1 MDIEQLKLILE
12 TLQGVG
18 HEAGN
23 LAVLYLWLQFGASIL
38 GHLTL
43 ASVFMGLFY
52 VIYRAIRMT
61 QGHDQADDFLREMRD
76 QLGTGVHGLRTGV
89 YGHLSSD
96 ERHRTMAALRKLVA
110 KHKEQA

>member
-38 GHLTL
+38 GNLTL
-43 ASVFMGLFY
+43 ASVFIGLFY
-52 VIYRAIRMT
+52 VIYRAIRMS
-61 QGHDQADDFLREMRD
+61 QGHDESEAFLREMRD
-76 QLGTGVHGLRTGV
+76 QLGTGI
-89 YGHLSSD
+89 YGSLSSD
-96 ERHRTMAALRKLVA
+96 ERHRTMTALRRLVA
-110 KHKEQA
+110 KHKEQQ

>member
-23 LAVLYLWLQFGASIL
+23 LAVLYLWLQFAGGALTNLSIMGALL
-38 GHLTL
+38 GITY
-43 ASVFMGLFY
+43 F
-52 VIYRAIRMT
+52 IYKAIRMS
-61 QGHDQADDFLREMRD
+61 QGHDEIDTFLRQMRN
-76 QLGTGVHGLRTGV
+76 QLGTGTE
-89 YGHLSSD
+89 GHLTD
-96 ERHRTMAALRKLVA
+96 HERHRTIAVLHQLVA

>member
-23 LAVLYLWLQFGASIL
+23 LAVLYLWLQFAASTI
-38 GHLTL
+38 GHL
-43 ASVFMGLFY
+43 LFAAFLGVAAY
-52 VIYRAIRMT
+52 LIYKAIMIS
-61 QGHDQADDFLREMRD
+61 QGHDETEAFLCEMRD
-76 QLGTGVHGLRTGV
+76 QLGVGSRGILTKTEQF
-89 YGHLSSD
+89 S
-96 ERHRTMAALRKLVA
+96 TMTALRKLVA

>member
-1 MDIEQLKLILE
+1 MEIEQLKLILE

-38 GHLTL
+38 GHLTF
-43 ASVFMGLFY
+43 ATVFIGLFY
-52 VIYRAIRMT
+52 VIYRAVRMSN
-61 QGHDQADDFLREMRD
+61 GHDEAEAFLLEMRD
-76 QLGTGVHGLRTGV
+76 QLGTGV
-89 YGHLSSD
+89 YGHLSKD
-96 ERHRTMAALRKLVA
+96 ERQRTMTALRKLVA